1 MRSYYMY
8 QSQMVDVHITVYRFC
23 RSCHIWIVA
32 FSALILIMI
41 PRSYGQL
48 VRHGKWYSDKYVRIM
63 RPFICMTDDT
73 KSLHRH
79 YRHLTKWTHVYGT
92 VRKIESLISDIFD
105 KNIGSETTNTR
116 PMDRNRRNR
125 ITMGT
130 VHDAGAG
137 ATNERPGANEGAMAT
152 VATAD
157 VAHPG
162 DTQKTSTPSDAH
174 EDEQDE
180 SPDLEATMASESLL
194 PPARQPMPSLLTGVD
209 MNNRYFGGKRI

>member
-8 QSQMVDVHITVYRFC
+8 QRQMVDVHITVYRFC

-48 VRHGKWYSDKYVRIM
+48 VRHGKWYSDTYGRIM

-105 KNIGSETTNTR
+105 KNI
-116 PMDRNRRNR
+116 
-125 ITMGT
+125 
-130 VHDAGAG
+130 
-137 ATNERPGANEGAMAT
+137 
-152 VATAD
+152 
-157 VAHPG
+157 
-162 DTQKTSTPSDAH
+162 DTDI
-174 EDEQDE
+174 
-180 SPDLEATMASESLL
+180 LL
-194 PPARQPMPSLLTGVD
+194 PASSSQCHKYDHAMCFCQSYKQPQTKILQFYDVYKPRKNDKNVTSQWRETRLQVKCFMPNKL
-209 MNNRYFGGKRI
+209 FAAI